1 MSKFQ
6 MKKCIL
12 MIRRGKRKIKLRI
25 QNVKKLKKNNGVMVR
40 IRKQKEYGNKEM
52 QKMKEEKEKNMMK
65 KSNKLKINNTTE

>member
-1 MSKFQ
+1 

-40 IRKQKEYGNKEM
+40 IRKQKRICK
-52 QKMKEEKEKNMMK
+52 
-65 KSNKLKINNTTE
+65 